1 VKTKNL
7 IIFDMDGVL
16 VDVNESYRSAIQ
28 ATVVNFTGRPVT
40 NDTIQEY
47 KLRGGYND
55 DWLLSQ
61 KLIYD
66 NGLKVRYQDVVD
78 YFQSVFLGANND
90 GLILKERWLAKPGHL
105 ENLAKNATL
114 AVFTGRMRSEAF
126 LTLDR
131 YAPGLFTEVVGVD
144 DVVEPKPAPEG
155 IIKISESVHY
165 RNIWYVGD
173 SVDDARAA
181 KNARVPFI
189 GIVAKDSPHRKPLA
203 DALKS
208 LGAQLI
214 LDDINAMDPK
224 VYA

>member
-1 VKTKNL
+1 VKAKNL

-28 ATVVNFTGRPVT
+28 ATVANFTGRPVS

-61 KLIYD
+61 KLIED

-105 ENLAKNATL
+105 ESLAKNATL
-114 AVFTGRMRSEAF
+114 AVFTGRMRNEAF

-155 IIKISESVHY
+155 IFKISESVHF

-181 KNARVPFI
+181 KNARIPFI